1 MQRSGINNQETGTPA
16 HARKIATALARG
28 YPDAICALHHDGP
41 FQLLAATILSAQC
54 TDERVN
60 AVTPELFRRYPTPQ
74 ALAASR
80 QADVEKIVHSLGFFR
95 AKATSLRGMATGLVE
110 RFGGELPRT
119 LDELISLPGVGRKT
133 ANVVLGTAFEITS
146 GVVVDTHVGRIS
158 NLLGLTAHSQPEKIE
173 QDLMRLLPRKEWVI
187 FSHRLI
193 HHGRRI
199 CIARRPKCS
208 ECPLLKLCPRVGLP
222 PLTVE

>member
-1 MQRSGINNQETGTPA
+1 LDGGDSLEIVMQRSGINNQGTGTPA

-80 QADVEKIVHSLGFFR
+80 QADVEKIIHSLGFFR

-119 LDELISLPGVGRKT
+119 LEELVSLPGLAR
-133 ANVVLGTAFEITS
+133 ITPS
-146 GVVVDTHVGRIS
+146 VRTEVCGSIS
-158 NLLGLTAHSQPEKIE
+158 
-173 QDLMRLLPRKEWVI
+173 R
-187 FSHRLI
+187 
-193 HHGRRI
+193 
-199 CIARRPKCS
+199 
-208 ECPLLKLCPRVGLP
+208 
-222 PLTVE
+222 